1 MPYPHQPYG
10 TATSPEPMSF
20 LDDTFNGIAAGTS
33 IPCTTS
39 GGNAINLTPL
49 AGFPALTSYT
59 ELMGFRFVASFTS
72 TGVVTA
78 QYNGLGF
85 FPVYHADGTTQ
96 FNVADIVAGQ
106 QYIFTF
112 HQALNGGLGGFFGES
127 PSLPTAAATWF
138 TPGGRL
144 TQQSAVPVN
153 FASGVSGILYYAPYV
168 HPFVPIYN
176 GAGVQMYQ
184 ITSSLSDQV
193 GLTLNLAG
201 SASWPNNNA
210 FDVFVTLVSGVPTL
224 ATVQWTSLSARALA
238 LSVFAGFLTNSGT
251 VTMRTA
257 PGTTV
262 SVVANQG
269 TFLGSFTTVGGS
281 PGNIVWTFPG
291 ANQAGSFN
299 ICNYYNPVLFT
310 GQCQDT
316 NAAYTYTS
324 TTVRQARASVTNQIS
339 LLQCSSERACR
350 FTYLANIATVNAVNA
365 TGVTGIGINNTTAFA
380 PGAISQFADPAGV
393 SQLLS
398 RATSVLDIS
407 FTGFETASAN
417 EGSDGTNANTFNQG
431 QINTLSFAAWL

>member
-1 MPYPHQPYG
+1 
-10 TATSPEPMSF
+10 MSF

-127 PSLPTAAATWF
+127 PSLPTASATWF

-144 TQQSAVPVN
+144 TQGTATPVN
-153 FASGVSGILYYAPYV
+153 FASGVSGVLYYAPYV

-193 GLTLNLAG
+193 GLTLNMGG
-201 SASWPNNNA
+201 SASWPTGNN
-210 FDVFVTLVSGVPTL
+210 FDVFVILVSGVPTL
-224 ATVQWTSLSARALA
+224 ATVQWTSLSVRALA

-257 PGTTV
+257 AGTTV

-269 TFLGSFTTVGGS
+269 TFLGTFSTS
-281 PGNIVWTFPG
+281 ANGNATWTFPG
-291 ANQAGSFN
+291 TNQAGVFG

-310 GQCQDT
+310 GQCADG
-316 NAAYTYTS
+316 NAAYTYTGG
-324 TTVRQARASVTNQIS
+324 VRQARASANNQIS

-350 FTYLANIATVNAVNA
+350 FSYQANVSTVAAVNA

-380 PGAISQFADPAGV
+380 PGAISQFSDPTSVG
-393 SQLLS
+393 SFLS
-398 RATSVLDIS
+398 RAISVLDIS
-407 FTGFETASAN
+407 FTGFATASAN
-417 EGSDGTNANTFNQG
+417 ESSDGTNANTFNQG
-431 QINTLSFAAWL
+431 QLNNLSFAAWL